1 MSEYDDVYRELS
13 KVSNDITSIL
23 NLRRTLQ
30 TSKNTMELIRKA
42 ERLAKLA
49 KRFNNLTKQ
58 GKVWTS
64 SDKQGLRGRVIDIKY
79 GYIKDKVPS
88 EYKTYFEKL

>member
-13 KVSNDITSIL
+13 KVSNSINSIL
-23 NLRRTLQ
+23 RLRRTLQ
-30 TSKNTMELIRKA
+30 TKKEISELVRKA
-42 ERLAKLA
+42 DRLAKLA

-64 SDKQGLRGRVIDIKY
+64 SDKEGLRGRVIDIKY
-79 GYIKDKVPS
+79 GHIKDKIPP
-88 EYKTYFEKL
+88 EYKTYYEKL